1 MKQTKIFREQT
12 QCDIDELINDW
23 ILDENI
29 ENESFEIHDI
39 KMVIDNERDLIALVI
54 YEADELKLYK

>member
-1 MKQTKIFREQT
+1 MKQTKIFRELSS
-12 QCDIDELINDW
+12 CEIDELINDW

-29 ENESFEIHDI
+29 ENESFEITDI
-39 KMVIDNERDLIALVI
+39 KMVIDTEGYLIALVI